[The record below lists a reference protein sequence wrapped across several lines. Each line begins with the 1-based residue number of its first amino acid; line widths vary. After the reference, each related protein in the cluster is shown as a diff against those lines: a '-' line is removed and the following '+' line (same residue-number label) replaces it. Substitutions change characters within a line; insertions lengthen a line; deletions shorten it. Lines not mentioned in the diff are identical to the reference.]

1 MVYLRF
7 GRRPVAAE
15 CRIDSRVD
23 SMVEGLRAELLGF
36 PYLDVL
42 QFAVRL
48 ADAEMQELASHWRRA
63 EFVDN
68 LPVKVV
74 ANRNILDVGVH
85 HENDLLYIGPKGIRM
100 NEETVRRVGDH
111 VKGLSEGKR
120 VYRSP
125 RRVERAA
132 ATRQAILD
140 AARTLFVSNGY
151 TATTVAEVANRAGV
165 SLDTVYAAVGRKPAL
180 LRELVETSISG
191 AGTAVPAE
199 QRDYVLRM
207 RAAGSAREMLTIY
220 AHAITGIQQRLAPV
234 FLALRD
240 AAMTDPDCAA
250 LWAEISARRA
260 ANMRAMAA
268 ELRATGDVRED
279 LSDDQVADVIW
290 SMNSSEYWV
299 LLVRERSWSPERF
312 ASWLIDAW
320 TRLLLP

>member
-48 ADAEMQELASHWRRA
+48 ADAEMQELASHRLRA

-74 ANRNILDVGVH
+74 
-85 HENDLLYIGPKGIRM
+85 K
-100 NEETVRRVGDH
+100 
-111 VKGLSEGKR
+111 
-120 VYRSP
+120 
-125 RRVERAA
+125 
-132 ATRQAILD
+132 
-140 AARTLFVSNGY
+140 
-151 TATTVAEVANRAGV
+151 VANRAGV
-165 SLDTVYAAVGRKPAL
+165 SVDTVYAAVGRKPAL

-191 AGTAVPAE
+191 AGTSVPAE

-220 AHAITGIQQRLAPV
+220 AYAVTGIQQRLAPV